1 MKSNNGSVKTELNN
15 KLKINMKHLV
25 VFAHPY
31 SKSFVKAI
39 VDKIEHEVVKNGS
52 EVRVRDL
59 YELEFDS
66 VLKGSDLVNLQA
78 RNYAADIVA
87 EQEHIKWADVI
98 TFVYPVWWAGMPSML
113 KGYVDR
119 VFANGFAFTYG
130 ENGPIGLLKGKKA
143 LLFSTTGF
151 PSDVYEQIGMHK
163 SMSQTSDEAIFHFCG
178 IEVIKH
184 SFFGAIPMSSDADRG
199 NYLNEVASLIEATN

>member
-1 MKSNNGSVKTELNN
+1 
-15 KLKINMKHLV
+15 MKHLV

-39 VDKIEHEVVKNGS
+39 VDKIEQEIIKNGS

-59 YELEFDS
+59 YELGFDS
-66 VLKGSDLVNLQA
+66 VLKGSDLQNLRN

-119 VFANGFAFTYG
+119 VFANGFAFTHDA
-130 ENGPIGLLKGKKA
+130 NGPVGLLKGKKA
-143 LLFSTTGF
+143 FLFCTTGF
-151 PSDVYEQIGMHK
+151 PNDIYEQIGMHK
-163 SMSQTSDEAIFHFCG
+163 SMQQTSDEAIFNFCG

-184 SFFGAIPMSSDADRG
+184 SFYGAIPLSSDADRE
-199 NYLNEVASLIEATN
+199 NYLSEVASIMEAANQ